1 LLCAPFLEPCV
12 YKFWNNYTCLY
23 SIVINSQK
31 VILSKQ
37 IVIGYKVTYRYKKTY
52 VVGVPTLSK
61 ALYNREP
68 KKATSSWKNK
78 HHTLQHNKV
87 VSRFWHPKKTPVKCP
102 LCNENRDNFFRICT
116 HKVPE
121 KVHRAN
127 FMFQCT
133 FPFHKMECI
142 FQIKRGIL

>member
-1 LLCAPFLEPCV
+1 M
-12 YKFWNNYTCLY
+12 NSQY

-31 VILSKQ
+31 IILSKQ

-87 VSRFWHPKKTPVKCP
+87 VSRIWHPQKTVKCP
-102 LCNENRDNFFRICT
+102 LCNENRDNFSEFVHTRFQKRCT
-116 HKVPE
+116 EQILCFNVP
-121 KVHRAN
+121 
-127 FMFQCT
+127 FLF
-133 FPFHKMECI
+133 
-142 FQIKRGIL
+142 IKWSVFFKLKGAFYKI

>member
-1 LLCAPFLEPCV
+1 M
-12 YKFWNNYTCLY
+12 NSQY

-31 VILSKQ
+31 DILSKQ
-37 IVIGYKVTYRYKKTY
+37 IVIGYKVTYRYKQTY

-87 VSRFWHPKKTPVKCP
+87 VSRIWHPKKKRS
-102 LCNENRDNFFRICT
+102 N
-116 HKVPE
+116 VPFVM
-121 KVHRAN
+121 K
-127 FMFQCT
+127 T
-133 FPFHKMECI
+133 GII
-142 FQIKRGIL
+142 FQNLYTQGSRKGAEQILCFNVPFLFIKWKVFFKLKGAFYKI